1 MDRTETQRAHSG
13 PFTMI
18 FSDIDGTVLNTAH
31 QVLPRTKAK
40 IQELTRKGIPFILVS
55 ARSPSGVWK
64 VLDELDIQAP
74 IVCYSGAMVYD
85 AQRKP
90 VLSIPL
96 ERAVLLPLYEDIGRS
111 FPEIVCSV
119 YAADGWYG
127 ADTSCPEMRLEET
140 ITALQAKQCA
150 FPAGFNELPEVHKLL
165 CMGPPE
171 SIENLEAQIHTAY
184 PGLRCYRSK
193 DTYLEIMSPQA
204 SKSGAMSFI
213 CAQRN
218 QGAEQ
223 VVAFGDHYNDVDL
236 LQAAGLGVAMG
247 NAPQEVQKQA
257 DRVTDDCDHEGIYLI
272 LEEFFA

>member
-1 MDRTETQRAHSG
+1 MSRTNTQKNPIE

-31 QVLPRTKAK
+31 RVLPRTKEK
-40 IQELTRKGIPFILVS
+40 IRELSRKGIPFILVS
-55 ARSPSGVWK
+55 ARSPSGVWN
-64 VLDELDIQAP
+64 VLDELGIRAP

-85 AQRKP
+85 ENRKP
-90 VLSIPL
+90 VLSKPL
-96 ERAVLLPLYEDIGRS
+96 ERAVLIPLYEDIRRS

-119 YAADGWYG
+119 YAEDEWYC
-127 ADTSCPEMRLEET
+127 ADTSCSEIRLEET

-165 CMGPPE
+165 CIGRAG
-171 SIENLEAQIHTAY
+171 SISCLEERIHDAY

-193 DTYLEIMSPQA
+193 DTYLEIMSPDA

-218 QGAEQ
+218 QSGEQ
-223 VVAFGDHYNDVDL
+223 VLAFGDHYNDVDL

-247 NAPQEVQKQA
+247 NAPKEVQKQA
-257 DRVTDDCDHEGIYLI
+257 GRVTADCDHEGIYLI
-272 LEEFFA
+272 LEELFA